1 MSDKKKI
8 FLLFSILTLI
18 IIFDVTGY
26 LIIENV
32 NFFDAFYM
40 TMISITT
47 VGYREIFPL
56 SMEGKLFTIWV
67 ILSGLVAFFYIAGT
81 IVENAFE
88 LNVRRIL
95 GRRKMKML
103 SKMKDHV
110 VIAGFGVMGEH
121 VCRELNQLKVK
132 FSIIESQNSRF
143 AIAEELG
150 FNVLLGD
157 ATNEEVL
164 RSAGAENANTFISL
178 LSKDSDNIFTV
189 MAVRELNQSVCIISR
204 AMDLTN
210 EKRLYKVGAN
220 RVVTPYELGSRRIVN
235 TVLRPHVVDFIDL
248 MTFAPQMSLS
258 IEELTVKSNSPLA
271 RKLLKTSGIRQN
283 YNIIV
288 LALKRNDEMHFN
300 PSSTMEILPGDVLI
314 LIGEK
319 DKLLDLYEYS
329 N

>member
-1 MSDKKKI
+1 MSDKQKI
-8 FLLFSILTLI
+8 FLLFSLLTLI
-18 IIFDVTGY
+18 IFFDVTGY
-26 LIIENV
+26 LLIENV
-32 NFFDAFYM
+32 KFFDAFYM

-56 SMEGKLFTIWV
+56 SMEGKIFTIWV
-67 ILSGLVAFFYIAGT
+67 ILSGLVVFFYIAGT

-110 VIAGFGVMGEH
+110 IIAGFGVMGEH

-143 AIAEELG
+143 ALAEELG

-235 TVLRPHVVDFIDL
+235 TVFRPHVVDFIDL

-271 RKLLKTSGIRQN
+271 NKLLKTSGIKQN
-283 YNIIV
+283 FNIIV
-288 LALKRNDEMHFN
+288 LALKRNDIMHFN
-300 PSSTMEILPGDVLI
+300 PSSNMEILPGDVLI

-319 DKLLDLYEYS
+319 DKLLNLYEYS
-329 N
+329 K